1 MWVNSL
7 DAGLL
12 PVLFDDL
19 LDPAWRIRS
28 ELTTFE
34 KELVFGVGLEVTRQ
48 DQSETGW
55 KQNVAILRS
64 FALID
69 ENLAVAQIHVADLDV
84 HKLAHPDRREEQQP
98 EHDLVL
104 NIAAVL
110 NRTKESLQIRL
121 AQ

>member
-19 LDPAWRIRS
+19 LDPARRIRP
-28 ELTTFE
+28 ELATLE
-34 KELVFGVGLEVTRQ
+34 KELISGVGLEVTRQ
-48 DQSETGW
+48 DQSETDW

-84 HKLAHPDRREEQQP
+84 HKRSPGSQ
-98 EHDLVL
+98 
-104 NIAAVL
+104 
-110 NRTKESLQIRL
+110 
-121 AQ
+121 